1 MWGSE
6 VGVGEELPCGEE
18 RGGEV
23 LEAWAVRVAQRAAGE
38 WKRLSVA
45 ELCVEP
51 PKERIPWA
59 AGSQGSFPLYLVYTQ
74 QGASRRWEHS
84 CLASFSRSST

>member
-1 MWGSE
+1 M
-6 VGVGEELPCGEE
+6 GVGEELPCGEE

-23 LEAWAVRVAQRAAGE
+23 LEAWAVRVAQRGAGE

-51 PKERIPWA
+51 PKSAFLGQLETRA
-59 AGSQGSFPLYLVYTQ
+59 VLLYI
-74 QGASRRWEHS
+74 
-84 CLASFSRSST
+84 